1 MPIYEYRCQS
11 CGKRV
16 SVFQRSMTAAVSAAC
31 DRCGSNELSRLVSKF
46 STKRSEDDL
55 FGDVDGMNF
64 DESDPAAM
72 AGWARKMR
80 GQLGDEGGPEFD
92 EMVDRLEAGEDMDS
106 VMAGGDGGGFGGFDD
121 MEDF

>member
-1 MPIYEYRCQS
+1 MPIYEYHCQA

-16 SVFQRSMTAAVSAAC
+16 SVFQRSISATVSATC
-31 DRCGSNELSRLVSKF
+31 DRCGSAELSRLMSKF
-46 STKRSEDDL
+46 STRRNDDDL
-55 FGDVDGMNF
+55 FDDIDGMNF

-72 AGWARKMR
+72 ASWARKMR

-106 VMAGGDGGGFGGFDD
+106 VMAGADGGGFDD